1 MFSRQQIPNLLTFA
15 RVAAVP
21 VCLLLMLAAP
31 AWNAAL
37 LWIFIAAAL
46 TDFLD
51 GYLARRWQ
59 AVSPLGAL
67 LDPVA
72 DKLLVALML
81 LYLLWDAA
89 AASPAALFPPVVVIL
104 LRELYIA
111 GLREFL
117 ANRQISLPVSRGGKW
132 KTALQMLAIALL
144 LARGAYGDLPPW
156 TELGLP
162 LLYASALLALTS
174 AASYSRASLKHLR

>member
-1 MFSRQQIPNLLTFA
+1 MLSRRQIPNLLTFA

-21 VCLLLMLAAP
+21 LSLVLMLAAP

-46 TDFLD
+46 TDFFD
-51 GYLARRWQ
+51 GALARRWQ
-59 AVSPLGAL
+59 AVSPLGTL

-81 LYLLWDAA
+81 LYLLWGGD

-117 ANRQISLPVSRGGKW
+117 AARQIALPVSRGGKW
-132 KTALQMLAIALL
+132 KTALQMLAITLL
-144 LARGAYGDLPPW
+144 LARGAYGDLAPW
-156 TELGLP
+156 TDFGLP
-162 LLYASALLALTS
+162 LLIASALLAFTS
-174 AASYSRASLKHLR
+174 AVSYTRASLKHLR